1 MKVTKLLLAILLP
14 VALNSCKVHKEVQ
27 KNSSHVDSTATSSKE
42 VAKGSTL
49 LQQHKNNR
57 VESSH
62 TIGQN
67 QYRKQTKTYQ
77 FAPDTNN
84 NSKGNG
90 TGLFPPTLE
99 KRLIGITETAEEGTQ
114 ATQTGSLTRQNTDLL
129 NIAKDSIKSEEKK
142 SSVLNKAQEERQS
155 KTTRTGGW
163 FPWWLILLIIALIVL
178 AVWKGRP
185 IVLFIRAVIRLLR
198 NGMPPNTP
206 A

>member
-1 MKVTKLLLAILLP
+1 MKITTLLYGVFMWL
-14 VALNSCKVHKEVQ
+14 SFTGCKVHREVQ
-27 KNSSHVDSTATSSKE
+27 KNSSRVDSTATSSKE

-49 LQQHKNNR
+49 LQQNKNNR
-57 VESSH
+57 LDSSH
-62 TIGQN
+62 TSGKNKYQ
-67 QYRKQTKTYQ
+67 RQTVSYQ
-77 FAPDTNN
+77 FAPDTNRN
-84 NSKGNG
+84 KGNG

-99 KRLIGITETAEEGTQ
+99 NRLTGITVTNEEGTQ

-129 NIAKDSIKSEEKK
+129 NIAKDSSKSEEKK
-142 SSVLNKAQEERQS
+142 NTVVNKAQEERQS
-155 KTTRTGGW
+155 KTTRTGGT
-163 FPWWLILLIIALIVL
+163 FPWWLIVLIILIVL